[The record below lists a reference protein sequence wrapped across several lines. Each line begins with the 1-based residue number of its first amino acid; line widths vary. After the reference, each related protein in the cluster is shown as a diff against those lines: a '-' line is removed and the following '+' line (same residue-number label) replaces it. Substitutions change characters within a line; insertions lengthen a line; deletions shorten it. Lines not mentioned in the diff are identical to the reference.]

1 MALPLGCW
9 IQRASRMGGVV
20 LSGARPRVRELPSRW
35 TESRFPTM
43 NDNKFEAA
51 AGSLDSETLATAYRA
66 FRPVAGEA
74 GSG

>member
-1 MALPLGCW
+1 
-9 IQRASRMGGVV
+9 
-20 LSGARPRVRELPSRW
+20 
-35 TESRFPTM
+35 M